1 MFTLGPN
8 LAFVSYRMYDLKH
21 VQTFWLSDW
30 SQSCNYE
37 ILDDISNSLPTPYS
51 NFQQRVLEYDTHDLK
66 SRISKISKLLQIEG
80 YKQGDLSRRSSFIFS
95 FNLGTFLPCTILD
108 AASWGNVAA
117 DRDENGRHRRN
128 LITEARGDLF
138 FFSKE
143 GQKRS
148 AKRLLQRGAERVL
161 QQTNSEI
168 ISATVYFQQFWRNV
182 FM

>member
-1 MFTLGPN
+1 MLN
-8 LAFVSYRMYDLKH
+8 
-21 VQTFWLSDW
+21 
-30 SQSCNYE
+30 
-37 ILDDISNSLPTPYS
+37 
-51 NFQQRVLEYDTHDLK
+51 
-66 SRISKISKLLQIEG
+66 
-80 YKQGDLSRRSSFIFS
+80 
-95 FNLGTFLPCTILD
+95 

-182 FM
+182 FMYRRRIFQIGNISTHISWSIIFGYLWITEHVRFHCETLENWKTNFEKLNSEICIVVCIVNLFISQICRSRAKK